1 MVSQGLKP
9 GLHPT
14 SPSKQKTP
22 QIAPYLNA
30 FEARLR
36 RASQIVLVLVL
47 LLVLAFPL
55 PPSKIEIASNRA
67 RYRARP
73 RSLIVGHS
81 KIVLVLALASA
92 SFPCDPQRSKSPPIV
107 RVLVFAGEGV
117 GKIDSEHD

>member
-47 LLVLAFPL
+47 AFPL
-55 PPSKIEIASNRA
+55 
-67 RYRARP
+67 
-73 RSLIVGHS
+73 H
-81 KIVLVLALASA
+81 
-92 SFPCDPQRSKSPPIV
+92 PQRSKSPPIV
-107 RVLVFAGEGV
+107 LVIVLVLV
-117 GKIDSEHD
+117 LDL